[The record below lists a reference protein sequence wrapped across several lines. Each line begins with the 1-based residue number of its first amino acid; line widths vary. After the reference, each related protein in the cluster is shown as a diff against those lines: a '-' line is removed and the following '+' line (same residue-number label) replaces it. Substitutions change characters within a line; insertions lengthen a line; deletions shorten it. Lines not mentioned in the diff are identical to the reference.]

1 MSDQPKNPEQNENHD
16 YTQQQGIP
24 SVAQN
29 NVVTPNQKNAKKLL
43 FLAFLIGLAALIW
56 GLTHFKVSSS
66 DDADKQAN
74 SNMQALTSSKSVT
87 KPVLPPKDPE
97 PDPVVQVQAEEPESD
112 LPPLTAKADASGN
125 VQVSSG
131 SSVNVVGP
139 NGEPEVTTEQL
150 KYAAPMMGNVI
161 NNSQESKSGYAH
173 EGYSEEDKNSV
184 LETYKNSLNGINGG
198 SESNLTSK

>member
-1 MSDQPKNPEQNENHD
+1 MSEQNQNNNNQDQQDNHD
-16 YTQQQGIP
+16 YTQPQGIP

-29 NVVTPNQKNAKKLL
+29 NATTPNQKNAKKLL
-43 FLAFLIGLAALIW
+43 FFAFLIGLAALIW
-56 GLTHFKVSSS
+56 GLTNFKGTSS

-87 KPVLPPKDPE
+87 KPVLPPKDLE
-97 PDPVVQVQAEEPESD
+97 PDPVVQVQATEPESD

-131 SSVNVVGP
+131 SSINVVGP

-150 KYAAPMMGNVI
+150 KYAAPMM
-161 NNSQESKSGYAH
+161 
-173 EGYSEEDKNSV
+173 
-184 LETYKNSLNGINGG
+184 LSLIHI
-198 SESNLTSK
+198 

>member
-1 MSDQPKNPEQNENHD
+1 
-16 YTQQQGIP
+16 
-24 SVAQN
+24 
-29 NVVTPNQKNAKKLL
+29 
-43 FLAFLIGLAALIW
+43 
-56 GLTHFKVSSS
+56 
-66 DDADKQAN
+66 
-74 SNMQALTSSKSVT
+74 MQALTSSKSVT

-97 PDPVVQVQAEEPESD
+97 PDPVVPEQATEPESD

-161 NNSQESKSGYAH
+161 NNSQSKTGYAH
-173 EGYSEEDKNSV
+173 EGYSEEDKTAYLRLIRTV
-184 LETYKNSLNGINGG
+184 LMASMEALSLI
-198 SESNLTSK
+198 